1 MLESELWGISDWLN
15 LILDRRF
22 ENILIQTDS
31 IETINAIME
40 DTSGNSNATI
50 VKRIHQTETMG
61 SSAYSQSRQLN
72 C

>member
-1 MLESELWGISDWLN
+1 MLKSELWGILDWLN

-40 DTSGNSNATI
+40 GTLGNSNSTI
-50 VKRIHQTETMG
+50 VKRIHQTLKRMK
-61 SSAYSQSRQLN
+61 Q
-72 C
+72 